1 MIFLVLIGAFILL
14 MMLPQWLV
22 KRRMQRYHNEDK
34 SLEGTGG
41 ELAQHL
47 IERFALPVNIN
58 SSAPGDYYDPQ
69 KKLVALSAQN
79 FQNRS
84 ITAVAVA
91 AHEVSHAM
99 QDQKNWQPFVLRQQW
114 APIIAMI
121 QSITALV
128 TSVGTFLI
136 WLPGMAIIWRF
147 MIIALIIAG
156 IARLL
161 FHLLT
166 LPVEIHASYKLALP
180 LLAEYLPEEKLGKA
194 RKVLQAAAYTYV
206 AQAMSDMVNIGVW
219 LRLLRR

>member
-1 MIFLVLIGAFILL
+1 MIFLLLFGGFILL

-22 KRRMQRYHNEDK
+22 KRRMRRYHKIDD
-34 SLEGTGG
+34 SLQGTGG
-41 ELAQHL
+41 ELANHL
-47 IERFALPVNIN
+47 IERFHLPVTLDP
-58 SSAPGDYYDPQ
+58 SAPADYYDPQ
-69 KKLVALSAQN
+69 AKLVALSQDN
-79 FQNRS
+79 YRNRS

-99 QDQKNWQPFVLRQQW
+99 QDQKNWTPFVLRQRW
-114 APIIAMI
+114 APVIARV

-136 WLPGMAIIWRF
+136 WLPGMAVVWRL
-147 MIIALIIAG
+147 MIIALIVAG
-156 IARLL
+156 LARLL

-180 LLAEYLPEEKLGKA
+180 LLAEYLPQEKLGQA

-206 AQAMSDMVNIGVW
+206 AQAMADFVNIGIW
-219 LRLLRR
+219 LRMLRR